1 MRSGGRRCY
10 TEDDIF
16 IRQGRRKLIRQMKD
30 EADWPGE
37 GETATRKNHMQ
48 GSSLLT
54 EISLSYNQY
63 TKTERK
69 IADYILKKPGG
80 VLFMSITELAEECGV
95 AEASIHRFCR
105 KVGAKGYQEFKM
117 KLSLSTTPEEP
128 ESDEGSADGNGKV
141 ATGQM
146 FADILQTHI
155 NAIRETNALLRP
167 ETVNAAVDLMIRSRS
182 VQFFGIGDSLL
193 AAEEARNKFLRIT
206 PKAED
211 LLFFISY
218 SGATKDNVYVA
229 KIAKE
234 AGARIIVITRFLKS
248 PLTEYADV
256 VLICGSNEGPLEGGS
271 MGAKMSQL
279 HIIDILFQAYYQKTR
294 RESAEN
300 NRRTSKAVVEKLF

>member
-1 MRSGGRRCY
+1 
-10 TEDDIF
+10 
-16 IRQGRRKLIRQMKD
+16 
-30 EADWPGE
+30 
-37 GETATRKNHMQ
+37 MQ

-206 PKAED
+206 PKVRTITDPHMQAMAASMADAED

-294 RESAEN
+294 RKSAEN